1 MLLLQRVWR
10 LLVNAADLNA
20 SLSSPTL
27 LRFLRAALLPQDEN
41 AAAAYPPPATDPTLF
56 ADFAALWRN
65 TLSYKSI
72 RNVRGHTEHTL
83 TPTLTPSLA
92 LTLTLTLTICAAT
105 PSTPQPRP

>member
-10 LLVNAADLNA
+10 LLVNAADLSA

-92 LTLTLTLTICAAT
+92 LTLTLTLTMCAAT
-105 PSTPQPRP
+105 PSTHPPQP